1 MIFRLMQ
8 QRQRCEQ
15 RNRAKT
21 TVASN
26 RPCSSAKNSRVKAA
40 ALGATQPGEDSPLQ
54 AQAVVRSPV
63 CLLERVVGAHRPAAG
78 ALGDQQ
84 RAVRLGRATL
94 RHGAEP
100 RPGLRAHKLARAVCN
115 THRPTV

>member
-8 QRQRCEQ
+8 QRRRCEQ

-40 ALGATQPGEDSPLQ
+40 AL
-54 AQAVVRSPV
+54 
-63 CLLERVVGAHRPAAG
+63 
-78 ALGDQQ
+78 
-84 RAVRLGRATL
+84 
-94 RHGAEP
+94 
-100 RPGLRAHKLARAVCN
+100 
-115 THRPTV
+115 